1 MMFSSLVLTSI
12 YHFEGIFV
20 KSLVLIQIESK

>member
-1 MMFSSLVLTSI
+1 LVLTSI